1 MYKIC
6 TIIVSFR
13 PQDAEATGLV
23 HVSNVAALV
32 LLRLNRRLVDRKA
45 NESRLTRRLV
55 FYLPSSLRLVSEGDA
70 RNGL

>member
-1 MYKIC
+1 M
-6 TIIVSFR
+6 
-13 PQDAEATGLV
+13 P
-23 HVSNVAALV
+23 VSNVAALV